1 MPVIETIKRA
11 FLSYSARD
19 RACVNRLV
27 ADLRRNGVEV
37 WVDFEGLV
45 PGTPDWETSIRHAV
59 DQSFSLLLVASPNSR
74 QSPYVR
80 SEVLLAQS
88 KGLPIYA
95 VWAAGE
101 EWIDSIPLSLAHV
114 QYQDLRGAAYDE
126 GLKTLLRELERWR
139 MTLPRHF
146 LYKDFYRRFADKK
159 AIRIDGRER
168 VDSTYSVPIGRK
180 PIPDGFIM
188 IIRKSMVGF
197 WETSESCDAIAVKPS
212 AYSTANQVI
221 NEIYLE
227 YLKDDYPPFTY
238 GDRWLL
244 REDTWDIKRLAL
256 HWSYVLGDVRPNG
269 VRLLSQMV
277 EPPEVYGL
285 VAEGTRWMISEGRPA
300 HPVVFAAHDLKI
312 LRVIQNNIKIMMT
325 IIDPNYRITDDLFAK
340 VEPDNFRKDDYKFV
354 VLYDLDYER
363 LMCTYGP
370 TFGNMVDAIGKVF
383 VQKTPTSELL
393 YQLRGWYFV

>member
-11 FLSYSARD
+11 FLSYSAKD
-19 RACVNRLV
+19 RACVDRLA

-45 PGTPDWETSIRHAV
+45 PGTPDWETAIRHAV

-95 VWAAGE
+95 VWTAGE
-101 EWIDSIPLSLAHV
+101 EWIDSIPLNLGHV
-114 QYQDLRGAAYDE
+114 QYQDLRGTAYDE
-126 GLKTLLRELERWR
+126 GLKTLLREMERRR

-146 LYKDFYRRFADKK
+146 LYKDFYRGFADEKPL
-159 AIRIDGRER
+159 RLDGREW
-168 VDSTYSVPIGRK
+168 TYSTTSHVYIGRK
-180 PIPDGFIM
+180 PIPAGFVM
-188 IIRKSMVGF
+188 ISRKSIRSMSGC

-227 YLKDDYPPFTY
+227 YLEDNYPPFTY

-244 REDTWDIKRLAL
+244 REDTWRTARLAL
-256 HWSYVLGDVRPNG
+256 HWSYILGDIRPSG
-269 VRLLSQMV
+269 GRSGEMV

-285 VAEGTRWMISEGRPA
+285 ADDGTLWMISEGRPA
-300 HPVVFAAHDLKI
+300 HPFVFACA
-312 LRVIQNNIKIMMT
+312 RPQVPPG
-325 IIDPNYRITDDLFAK
+325 DP
-340 VEPDNFRKDDYKFV
+340 E
-354 VLYDLDYER
+354 
-363 LMCTYGP
+363 
-370 TFGNMVDAIGKVF
+370 F
-383 VQKTPTSELL
+383 VQVHDVGRPGSALQKRRLL
-393 YQLRGWYFV
+393 RQS

>member
-11 FLSYSARD
+11 FLSYSAKD
-19 RACVNRLV
+19 RACVDRLA

-114 QYQDLRGAAYDE
+114 QYQDIRGTAYDE
-126 GLKTLLRELERWR
+126 GLKTLLRELERR
-139 MTLPRHF
+139 SMTLPRHF
-146 LYKDFYRRFADKK
+146 LYKDFYRRFADEK
-159 AIRIDGRER
+159 ALRQDGSEM
-168 VDSTYSVPIGRK
+168 VYSTNNGAIGRK
-180 PIPDGFIM
+180 PIPAGFVM
-188 IIRKSMVGF
+188 ISRKSMF
-197 WETSESCDAIAVKPS
+197 DFCETSESCDALAVKPS

-227 YLKDDYPPFTY
+227 YLKDDYPFFTY

-244 REDTWDIKRLAL
+244 REDGISPWGSPRLAL
-256 HWSYVLGDVRPNG
+256 HWSYILGDVHPKGGRSG
-269 VRLLSQMV
+269 QMF

-285 VAEGTRWMISEGRPA
+285 ADGTQWMISEDRPA
-300 HPVVFAAHDLKI
+300 HPVVFAAHDIKI
-312 LRVIQNNIKIMMT
+312 LLAIQQSVKQMWLFML
-325 IIDPNYRITDDLFAK
+325 DDDFVK
-340 VEPDNFRKDDYKFV
+340 VESGHFRRYDYEFV
-354 VLYDLDYER
+354 YLYDLSALSDQLPSMDEMGEIYVQK
-363 LMCTYGP
+363 GP
-370 TFGNMVDAIGKVF
+370 TSK
-383 VQKTPTSELL
+383 LL
-393 YQLRGWYFV
+393 TRLLRW